1 MDEAE
6 ARESTELGLAGPE
19 GGEASAPS
27 ADDIRRFRPGET
39 DPDPE
44 TKPARPGVYFSS
56 FLFPFFS
63 LFYFLFSVFIM
74 FVHMFAQSTDGAN
87 LQMPWTWTRTKR
99 KC

>member
-1 MDEAE
+1 MDRYQKLLDEAE

-44 TKPARPGVYFSS
+44 TKPARPGMFIHGFILSFVWFS
-56 FLFPFFS
+56 
-63 LFYFLFSVFIM
+63 
-74 FVHMFAQSTDGAN
+74 
-87 LQMPWTWTRTKR
+87 
-99 KC
+99 C